1 MAFGDTNKT
10 KGFGSSSGSSQNS
23 ATGGGFGGSSGGF
36 GSSNRS
42 RASSKVDLSSS
53 EGLADY
59 ATQRGYGEDAQ
70 AIAKPKDKLSFLQRL
85 GKGLGA
91 FNPAEAILTGT
102 EKGALAGVGKYF
114 GGIGK
119 GIASAVTGTDYEG
132 ERRTFA
138 DVAEKAG
145 IENKILKFGIGF
157 LGDVLLDPST
167 YFGGAIARGLTTGA
181 KLGTKT
187 ALSAVGKVAPDV
199 EKGLLLAG
207 TGLQDAFGKAF
218 QAGYKSSVGA
228 REDVLSF
235 LSKRDKAKFGVAA
248 SNLNRLGTGVL
259 TKQQSEELAM
269 KLVAG
274 KRAEFQLGEQF
285 GETGAAKARE
295 LISEARSTGDFSK
308 IESIDPKLAEDL
320 KINSTDP
327 VVQKSLEEQVA
338 RSKKFGEKLDLA
350 NPYETYF
357 PFIKKDKL
365 DGFLKNVDRSGI
377 KVGSESYRKEFKN
390 LLTND
395 QLELDPAKAFFTSE
409 AQQVTDRMSRDFLG
423 QFGRNYGVPLEKF
436 SNADEAAK
444 AGYKLLREKGMFGKE
459 VAWIPEYDAKL
470 LNDLIT
476 PEFQTINTLAKATGF
491 DAVTNLFKRS
501 VTGLFLPFHVRN
513 FTSGIIQ
520 NFEVLGKDAL
530 NPKLINAGQKLAYRI
545 GKNEAPKAGEVVKIL
560 GKDVSMKKVYKA
572 FEDRFGTD
580 TFYHNDFLQAIE
592 NGGQLKQAEKT
603 FSKSAMRST
612 LGFEKGN
619 AIPLL
624 GNDAVPFRL
633 ARAAGQFI
641 EHSQKGTAYLGAL
654 AQGKSID
661 DALRVAEQAGFDY
674 RSLTAFESQVLRR
687 IVPFYSFTRKNIE
700 LQLKTLGE
708 NPQRINQ
715 VLSFFG
721 NIGDKASEEE
731 KKNLPD
737 YIKGSLAIKL
747 EDTPEGFKQYIS
759 SFGTPIEGFADL
771 FNKNPVLKAISMT
784 NPLIKAPVEL
794 GIGKDSFRQ
803 KDLKDVYTADEYKY
817 APKLVKKLLKLKEV
831 EKPILTKGKD
841 GTLKQ
846 TGTRIQYIAD
856 PERLLIARSLFT
868 SRGITYVSQALDNK
882 KSPNAKALRL
892 LTGVSPQTVDI
903 ELQKA
908 LTEKDKKR
916 KLEDLLQKTGE
927 TAQFTRTYI
936 PKNKKK

>member
-10 KGFGSSSGSSQNS
+10 KGVGLQSK
-23 ATGGGFGGSSGGF
+23 APKSSGGF
-36 GSSNRS
+36 GSTAKSKS
-42 RASSKVDLSSS
+42 GGKVDLSTSQ
-53 EGLADY
+53 GLADF
-59 ATQRGYGEDAQ
+59 ATQKGYGDDAQ
-70 AIAKPKDKLSFLQRL
+70 EIVNPKNKLSALQRL
-85 GKGLGA
+85 SKGLGA

-102 EKGALAGVGKYF
+102 EKGVVAGVGKYV
-114 GGIGK
+114 GGVAK

-167 YFGGAIARGLTTGA
+167 YFGGALAKGLVAGT

-187 ALSAVGKVAPDV
+187 ALKGIGKVAPDV
-199 EKGLLLAG
+199 EKGLTLTA

-228 REDVLSF
+228 KEDVLSF
-235 LSKRDKAKFGVAA
+235 LSKRDKAKFGIAA

-259 TKQQSEELAM
+259 TKSQSEELAA
-269 KLVAG
+269 KLIAG
-274 KRAEFQLGEQF
+274 KRAEFQLGEQL
-285 GETGAAKARE
+285 GETGAAKARQ
-295 LISEARSTGDFSK
+295 LISEARDTGDFSK
-308 IESIDPKLAEDL
+308 IAEIDPKLADDL
-320 KINSTDP
+320 KLGSADEAVNAA
-327 VVQKSLEEQVA
+327 LEAQVA

-390 LLTND
+390 LLTNE
-395 QLELDPAKAFFTSE
+395 QLELDPAKAFFTAE

-423 QFGRNYGVPLEKF
+423 QFGRNYGVALDKF
-436 SNADEAAK
+436 KDADEAAK

-491 DAVTNLFKRS
+491 DAITNLFKRS

-513 FTSGIIQ
+513 YTSGIIQ

-530 NPKLINAGQKLAYRI
+530 NPKLINAGQKMAYRI
-545 GKNEAPKAGEVVKIL
+545 GKNQAPDAGEAINIL
-560 GKDVSMKKVYKA
+560 GKQVSMKKVYKA

-580 TFYHNDFLQAIE
+580 TFYHNDFLQAVE

-603 FSKSAMRST
+603 FSKSALRST

-624 GNDAVPFRL
+624 GNDAIPFRV
-633 ARAAGQFI
+633 ARATGQFI
-641 EHSQKGTAYLGAL
+641 EHSQKATAYLGAL

-661 DALRVAEQAGFDY
+661 EALRLAERAGFDY
-674 RSLTAFESQVLRR
+674 RSLTAFESQILRR

-700 LQLKTLGE
+700 LQMKTLSE
-708 NPQRINQ
+708 NPERINQ
-715 VLSFFG
+715 VLSFFE
-721 NIGDKASEEE
+721 NIGERATEEE

-737 YIKGSLAIKL
+737 YLKGSIAVKL
-747 EDTPEGFKQYIS
+747 EDTPDGFKQYIA
-759 SFGTPIEGFADL
+759 SFGTPIEGFTDL

-784 NPLIKAPVEL
+784 NPLIKAPVEI

-803 KDLKDVYTADEYKY
+803 RDLKDVYTADEYKY
-817 APKLVKKLLKLKEV
+817 APKVIKKMLKLKEV
-831 EKPILTKGKD
+831 EKPILKKDKD
-841 GTLKQ
+841 GKLKQ
-846 TGTRIQYIAD
+846 VGTRTQYIAD

-868 SRGITYVSQALDNK
+868 SRGVTYFNQALDDK
-882 KSPNAKALRL
+882 KSKQARALRL
-892 LTGVSPQTVDI
+892 LTGVNPQEIDI

-908 LTEKDKKR
+908 LTENEKKR
-916 KLEDLLQKTGE
+916 ELEDLLKKTGE
-927 TAQFTRTYI
+927 TAQFTRSFI
-936 PKNKKK
+936 PDNKK